1 MGPLSFMLNYP
12 DHCVMYR
19 FLPRSLTSTDMQL
32 VWYVN
37 ANAVEGT
44 DYDKEKLIWL
54 WHNTSLEDDYIIT
67 RNSEG
72 VNSRFFEPGPYHPE
86 FEASL
91 HQFNRWYLH
100 TLENSLPTLD

>member
-1 MGPLSFMLNYP
+1 
-12 DHCVMYR
+12 
-19 FLPRSLTSTDMQL
+19 MQL

-37 ANAVEGT
+37 ADAVEGT
-44 DYDKEKLIWL
+44 DYDKERLIWL
-54 WHNTSLEDDYIIT
+54 WHNTSLEDDHIIT

-91 HQFNRWYLH
+91 QQFNLWYLH
-100 TLENSLPTLD
+100 TLENSLPTQD